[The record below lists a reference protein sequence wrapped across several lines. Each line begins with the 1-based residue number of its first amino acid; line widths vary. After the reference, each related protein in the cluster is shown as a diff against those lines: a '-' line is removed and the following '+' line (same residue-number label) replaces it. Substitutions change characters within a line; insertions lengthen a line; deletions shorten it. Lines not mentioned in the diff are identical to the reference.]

1 MEVGCITCQGF
12 PEAKRE
18 AMRTLRM
25 RTKKIF
31 LCFSIGCKVSPESL
45 AETDIHILSEESLLS
60 LPLFSPLL
68 FVMPVSIHFPLQAI
82 GAPRL
87 LKLNHISGDS

>member
-1 MEVGCITCQGF
+1 MEVRCITCQGF

-60 LPLFSPLL
+60 LPLFFPSPLCNACL
-68 FVMPVSIHFPLQAI
+68 HPFPITSHWCPQAAETQSHF
-82 GAPRL
+82 R
-87 LKLNHISGDS
+87 